1 MMHFI
6 KSNLSDDKKNVEQ
19 NEATKQDKLQLI
31 LEYYTQYKISK
42 ESSISVQK
50 NLFLDVL
57 ITNETVVCGYNE
69 SINEPPYHE
78 NKGHSSERFI
88 CCVMIFNCTPE
99 ETKTTDDT
107 ILYMIYTCIRSSD
120 QIQFCLRQSDDYV
133 TCQYIKINPLLS
145 RGYQEYTWFVSFTV
159 SLFVCSTG
167 FFSRHPCCTRLQK
180 GCLWSPHTI
189 PMESL
194 TDSCQWS
201 RGIVRPDSGCG
212 FDGSC
217 SQLSGSDSDCL
228 L

>member
-1 MMHFI
+1 MKQPNKINYNFYWNI
-6 KSNLSDDKKNVEQ
+6 TLS
-19 NEATKQDKLQLI
+19 I
-31 LEYYTQYKISK
+31 RY
-42 ESSISVQK
+42 QK
-50 NLFLDVL
+50 NHLYLYRRPYSQTCEL
-57 ITNETVVCGYNE
+57 QMRPYMGYNE

-78 NKGHSSERFI
+78 NKGHSPERFI

-107 ILYMIYTCIRSSD
+107 ILYMIYTCIRSLD

-133 TCQYIKINPLLS
+133 KCQYIKINPLLS

-159 SLFVCSTG
+159 GLFVCSTG
-167 FFSRHPCCTRLQK
+167 FFSRYPCCTRLQK

-212 FDGSC
+212 FFCCQGLMLGFD
-217 SQLSGSDSDCL
+217 SGCL